1 LKVHTVLLHN
11 LAYPAFANDEND
23 ILIGVHILGP
33 HASDLIHEG
42 VLAISMKL
50 KAEDIIGTIH
60 AHPTLS
66 EVFSEAVMGLKGV
79 ALHAAPAKKN

>member
-1 LKVHTVLLHN
+1 
-11 LAYPAFANDEND
+11 
-23 ILIGVHILGP
+23 VHILGP